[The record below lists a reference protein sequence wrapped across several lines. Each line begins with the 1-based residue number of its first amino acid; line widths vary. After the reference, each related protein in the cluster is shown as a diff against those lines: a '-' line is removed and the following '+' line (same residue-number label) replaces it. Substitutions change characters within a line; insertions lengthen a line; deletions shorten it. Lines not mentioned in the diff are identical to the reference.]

1 MKSLA
6 HAFTPELSVS
16 ETTCTQLPK
25 RMHCAGFFDLFRMEA
40 FPLLHRTEQSCPA
53 PLDQGS
59 AHNSWDNCSEASLAV
74 RKSLN
79 GALKSVAAKGARAAA
94 IHR

>member
-1 MKSLA
+1 MSFGLEDIDMKSLA

-25 RMHCAGFFDLFRMEA
+25 RMHCAGFFDLFRMDA

-59 AHNSWDNCSEASLAV
+59 AHNSWDNTV
-74 RKSLN
+74 
-79 GALKSVAAKGARAAA
+79 
-94 IHR
+94 